1 MNFKENWWR
10 LLIPIVIIG
19 GSVWVY
25 SNFKIDNVPPIQ
37 ERSVDAIKYDSTAYL
52 AEKQRR
58 EDDRE
63 EYQELID
70 SYRSDLSKSDATI
83 KYLRSTRNVD
93 NKNVLDKDIIESI
106 DNSREELITRGYK

>member
-1 MNFKENWWR
+1 MDRKWIKWGV
-10 LLIPIVIIG
+10 PIVILIIA
-19 GSVWVY
+19 SVWAYHRFMV
-25 SNFKIDNVPPIQ
+25 DNVPPIQ

-83 KYLRSTRNVD
+83 KYLRSARNVD